1 MQHEQHGAAA
11 AVWAALAAIGATDAD
26 AGEWLA
32 EEGGL
37 YALLEALM
45 NGVPLCNGC

>member
-26 AGEWLA
+26 AGE
-32 EEGGL
+32 GL

>member
-26 AGEWLA
+26 ALRSRTQPGRAPAPRAWWPLA
-32 EEGGL
+32 R
-37 YALLEALM
+37 
-45 NGVPLCNGC
+45 P